1 MKKTRKLL
9 VLGWEPV
16 EIDPLEAF
24 IYKGSRGVLPEK
36 RYSRKR
42 D

>member
-1 MKKTRKLL
+1 MKKTRKML

-16 EIDPLEAF
+16 EIVLLDAF
-24 IYKGSRGVLPEK
+24 IYKGSRGRLPEK